1 MMALAWIVGG
11 LTGLLSVP
19 VCVLS
24 LQVLAAWLPRQ
35 RVALARSVGLRVAVL
50 VPAHNEASGIGVT
63 LATILPQMQPQDTV
77 LVVADNC
84 SDDTAS
90 VARAVGA
97 QVVEREDAT
106 LRGKGFALDFGMQA
120 LTQQAP
126 DVLVIVD
133 ADCTVSKDGISRLVA
148 RAMATGRP
156 VQALYLMRAPAKSG
170 LRMRLAEFAWRV
182 KNQVR
187 PRGFA
192 SLGLPCP
199 LMGTGMAFPWP
210 VLAQVS
216 LANGH
221 LAEDMKLGIDLAA
234 MGHAPL
240 FEDQVQVDSLFPT
253 QISAQSSQRTRWEHG
268 HLGLMATQVP
278 HLFWLGLRQM
288 NREILAMALD
298 IAVPPL
304 ALLAALLLVSLL
316 VSVFLWVV
324 SGFVWP
330 WYLSLFN
337 LALFG
342 GSILLAWAGWG
353 RETVSLSGLLYVP
366 FYVLGK
372 LPRYVTFVFKRQKN
386 WVKTERD
393 KH

>member
-11 LTGLLSVP
+11 LAGLLSVP
-19 VCVLS
+19 VFVLC
-24 LQVLAAWLPRQ
+24 LQVLAAWLPRP
-35 RVALARSVGLRVAVL
+35 RVVLTRPEDLRVAIL
-50 VPAHNEASGIGVT
+50 VPAHNEASGIGAT
-63 LATILPQMQPQDTV
+63 LATILPQLQPQDRI

-84 SDDTAS
+84 SDETAS
-90 VARAVGA
+90 VARAAGA
-97 QVVEREDAT
+97 EVVERQNT
-106 LRGKGFALDFGMQA
+106 LQRGKGFALDFGMQVLA
-120 LTQQAP
+120 RQAP

-133 ADCTVSKDGISRLVA
+133 ADCTVSRGGIGWLVA

-170 LRMRLAEFAWRV
+170 LKMRLAEFAWRV

-187 PRGFA
+187 PTGFA
-192 SLGLPCP
+192 RLGLPCP

-234 MGHAPL
+234 MGSAPL
-240 FEDQVQVDSLFPT
+240 FDDRVQVDSLFPT
-253 QISAQSSQRTRWEHG
+253 QASAQSSQRTRWEHG
-268 HLGLMATQVP
+268 HLGLMLAQAP
-278 HLFWLGLRQM
+278 RLFWHGLQQM
-288 NREILAMALD
+288 NRNMLAMALD

-304 ALLAALLLVSLL
+304 ALLAVFLFVSLL
-316 VSVFLWVV
+316 LSTVLRFIAAP
-324 SGFVWP
+324 VWP
-330 WYLSLFN
+330 WYLSLFDVM
-337 LALFG
+337 LFG
-342 GSILLAWAGWG
+342 GSVLLAWMGWG
-353 RETVSLSGLLYVP
+353 REVVSLSNLLYVP

-372 LPRYVTFVFKRQKN
+372 LPRYVAFLFKRQKQ
-386 WVKTERD
+386 WVRTERD